1 MNFDE
6 LTDVEL
12 DELRLMKKLVTNLH
26 ARWKEKPGH
35 RQRNYILENEKYQ
48 FELYQ
53 RQNTNDA
60 KDFSCGLAVI
70 KPDGLRL
77 TLCRYNGGSHT
88 HREIKFRCHIHKATA
103 AAMREGRK
111 AEDHAD
117 ETDRYRTLDGALFCL
132 VNDCAILG
140 LHDLQPDERDM
151 FGEG

>member
-12 DELRLMKKLVTNLH
+12 DELRTMQKLVINPQ

-35 RQRNYILENEKYQ
+35 RQRNYILEGGRYQ

-53 RQNTNDA
+53 RQNSNDTR
-60 KDFSCGLAVI
+60 DFSCGLSVV
-70 KPDGLRL
+70 KPDGTRL
-77 TLCRYNGGSHT
+77 TLCRYNGGSHA
-88 HREIKFRCHIHKATA
+88 HREISYRCHIHKATA

-117 ETDRYRTLDGALFCL
+117 ETNRYRSLEGALFCL
-132 VNDCAILG
+132 VDDCAISG
-140 LHDLQPDERDM
+140 LRDLQADEPDM
-151 FGEG
+151 FYRD